1 MLSEVIDGFLPTI
14 NRKKI
19 MNGPASISRD
29 GIEFMDLVSA
39 HIRYRVVGMG
49 KQTLVFET
57 DPPIVIEHYDELI
70 NLLKDDFRI
79 VIFEPP
85 GFGFSLPSMTL
96 KYDIDSMVYLT
107 ERFLSQLS
115 LGPYLLVAPC
125 VTAFGA
131 VALAQKRPDLIS
143 HLVLSQVPSWEQML
157 KWKVGRDPKGLLGTP
172 VISQLLLQF
181 LKRKRTP
188 NWLKKAL
195 GNESLVASFNHIA
208 QVAYSQGAS
217 FNLASAFQQFL
228 KGPNPITG
236 QTLQPTLIVWG
247 DLDKSHCETFK
258 HSSLELASSA
268 NVIHIPE
275 AGHFPELET
284 PTAFVAHLNS
294 FYRGTL

>member
-1 MLSEVIDGFLPTI
+1 MLSEIIDGFVPTI
-14 NRKKI
+14 NKNKI
-19 MNGPASISRD
+19 MNGPALSSRD
-29 GIEFMDLVSA
+29 GIAFMDLGSA
-39 HIRYRVVGMG
+39 HIRYRIVGTG

-70 NLLKDDFRI
+70 SLLKDDYRI
-79 VIFEPP
+79 VVFEPP

-96 KYDIDSMVYLT
+96 KYDIDSMICLT
-107 ERFLSQLS
+107 EKFLNQLS

-143 HLVLSQVPSWEQML
+143 HLILSQVPSWEQML

-188 NWLKKAL
+188 NWLEKAL
-195 GNESLVASFNHIA
+195 GNESLLAPFNHIA
-208 QVAYSQGAS
+208 QVAYSQGAT

-236 QTLQPTLIVWG
+236 KTLQPTLIVWG
-247 DLDKSHCETFK
+247 DLDKSHCETCK
-258 HSSLELASSA
+258 HSSLELATSA

-284 PTAFVAHLNS
+284 PKIFVTHLNS
-294 FYRGTL
+294 FYRETL

>member
-19 MNGPASISRD
+19 MNGPASLSRD
-29 GIEFMDLVSA
+29 GIAFMDLGAA
-39 HIRYRVVGMG
+39 HIRYRVVGRG

-70 NLLKDDFRI
+70 NMLKDDFRI

-96 KYDIDSMVYLT
+96 KYDIDTMVNLI
-107 ERFLSQLS
+107 EKFLSQLS

-125 VTAFGA
+125 VTAFAA

-143 HLVLSQVPSWEQML
+143 HLILSQVPSWEQML
-157 KWKVGRDPKGLLGTP
+157 KWKVNRDPNGLLGKP
-172 VISQLLLQF
+172 VIGQLLLQF

-188 NWLKKAL
+188 DWLEKAL
-195 GNESLVASFNHIA
+195 GNELLLAPFNHIA
-208 QVAYSQGAS
+208 QVAYSHGAS
-217 FNLASAFQQFL
+217 FSLASAFQQFL

-236 QTLQPTLIVWG
+236 QTRQPTLIVWG
-247 DLDKSHCETFK
+247 DLDKSHCETCK
-258 HSSLELASSA
+258 HSSLELATSA
-268 NVIHIPE
+268 NIIHIPE

-284 PTAFVAHLNS
+284 PTAFVTHLNS